1 MNEKLLSAKRL
12 IEEKTDGKQCL
23 QLGWDD
29 MPVIR
34 TADDCMVGLYFSL
47 KLNRY
52 SGLYD
57 CLVKGYIRT
66 CGGYNPSARMKDLT
80 EECARIA
87 DLVLKIEKADIHA
100 TGDEVQEF
108 CALIKKE
115 MEQTDEED
123 QDNKLCGG

>member
-1 MNEKLLSAKRL
+1 MNEKLLWAQRL
-12 IEEKTDGKQCL
+12 IEEKTGGKQCL

-57 CLVKGYIRT
+57 CMAKGYIRT

>member
-1 MNEKLLSAKRL
+1 MNKKLLWAKRL

-57 CLVKGYIRT
+57 CMAKGYIRT

>member
-1 MNEKLLSAKRL
+1 MNKKLLWAKRL

-57 CLVKGYIRT
+57 CMAKGYIRT

-80 EECARIA
+80 EECSRIA
-87 DLVLKIEKADIHA
+87 DLVLQIEKAEIHA
-100 TGDEVQEF
+100 TGEEVQEF
-108 CALIKKE
+108 CMLIKKE
-115 MEQTDEED
+115 MEQINEKD
-123 QDNKLCGG
+123 QNNRLRGG

>member
-1 MNEKLLSAKRL
+1 MNEKLLWAKRL

-57 CLVKGYIRT
+57 CMAKGYIRT

-80 EECARIA
+80 EECSRIA
-87 DLVLKIEKADIHA
+87 DLVLQIEKAEIHA
-100 TGDEVQEF
+100 TGEEVQEF
-108 CALIKKE
+108 CMLIKKE
-115 MEQTDEED
+115 MEQINEKD
-123 QDNKLCGG
+123 QNNRLRGG

>member
-1 MNEKLLSAKRL
+1 MNEKLLWAKKL
-12 IEEKTDGKQCL
+12 IEEKTEGKQCL

-29 MPVIR
+29 MPVVR
-34 TADDCMVGLYFSL
+34 MADECMVGLYFSL

-80 EECARIA
+80 EECSRIA
-87 DLVLKIEKADIHA
+87 ELVLKIEKAEIHA
-100 TGDEVQEF
+100 TEEEVLEF
-108 CALIKKE
+108 CSLIKKE
-115 MEQTDEED
+115 MEKTDEKD

>member
-1 MNEKLLSAKRL
+1 MNEKLLWAKKL

-34 TADDCMVGLYFSL
+34 TAEDCMVGLYFSL

-57 CLVKGYIRT
+57 CMAKGYIRT

-80 EECARIA
+80 EECSRIA
-87 DLVLKIEKADIHA
+87 DLVLQIEKAEIHA
-100 TGDEVQEF
+100 TGEEVQEF
-108 CALIKKE
+108 CMLIKKE
-115 MEQTDEED
+115 MEQINEKD
-123 QDNKLCGG
+123 QNNRLRGG

>member
-1 MNEKLLSAKRL
+1 MNEKLLWAKRL
-12 IEEKTDGKQCL
+12 IKEKTEGKQCL
-23 QLGWDD
+23 QIGWDD
-29 MPVIR
+29 MPVVR
-34 TADDCMVGLYFSL
+34 MTDDCMVGLYFSL
-47 KLNRY
+47 KLNRC

-87 DLVLKIEKADIHA
+87 DLVLQIEKAGICA
-100 TGDEVQEF
+100 TREEVQEF

-115 MEQTDEED
+115 MEQTDEKD
-123 QDNKLCGG
+123 PNNKLCGG